1 MSDHIGRLARKYKD
15 KGVLLDTNLLLL
27 FVIGSYRR
35 DIISEFKRT
44 AQYTLADFEL
54 VVKILKFFRTKL
66 TTPNILTEV
75 DNLARQLPKNQY
87 AAFSKTLK
95 GIIENTFE
103 KYVSSAEASRSDVY
117 AALGLTDTITHDYP
131 DEILVIT
138 DDFELYNRLGS
149 KNRDAININH
159 IREFRS

>member
-87 AAFSKTLK
+87 AAVSKTLK

-103 KYVSSAEASRSDVY
+103 KYVSSAESV
-117 AALGLTDTITHDYP
+117 
-131 DEILVIT
+131 
-138 DDFELYNRLGS
+138 
-149 KNRDAININH
+149 AIGC
-159 IREFRS
+159 IRGIGAN